1 MAITMTTTTPATAMT
16 TASLVRPAILVLALL
31 VAAWSAWKSWR
42 SRQIAQRSAD
52 LTEQRQPTGSDS
64 STLGLANTSPVPPT
78 GGAAPSPPTWI
89 DELGQAMAWPDRRWN
104 DDDVLDLVL
113 AVADT
118 YAWLHDPRPYRR
130 RWHEQGWESAI
141 ADFHHAAAQVGPHL
155 QAALSLDLATAL
167 TATTGLPGPDPAPR
181 RATAQAEI
189 TGLRARWA
197 DPTVLEA
204 AWLDVADACRDPRT
218 PYTTIAVRRD
228 LFWQLVRA
236 ADRNTRD
243 LRSGL
248 TGILEDSA
256 LGIHLVRVRLGEIPT
271 PEPGGWPGRDD
282 AAGLDE
288 NTRLDLCRRLLTAST
303 GYGHHV
309 VWVAFDRARLNG
321 VMQTVG
327 PITFYR
333 GDWVRGNLEN
343 SGPNLDQ
350 VPAELTNPDSSF
362 DFRLLPEGDRI
373 VLARVD
379 LGSGTFT
386 DAPRLAAEQAQ
397 AVVALASFHAGDRY
411 WQPRPGYVHAIDGR
425 VTASFVKDP
434 RDPRDRSSTFDSTAD
449 ELARLSS
456 TLGPQLPVTDPALTE
471 AVAALH
477 WWQDAEQQL
486 PLPAIVLDVR
496 VLELVASRVTTDST
510 WYGYLHSHH
519 AAAWVRQ
526 QILNTLLDVV
536 YAAVNNYAYQQV
548 DPSEHDKLETLK
560 RQVLGSAS
568 GKRFGFHLDEA
579 LAVLPTVAGTYPIHD
594 DLGRRVRTLA
604 DQLSSP
610 SALDSW
616 CQDLEVRWFRALA
629 RLRRTRNALAHGGPL
644 TPGCTDTVHG
654 FARRLA
660 GRALSRTL
668 EGLLDGRSAVTAH
681 DDFRDQADAWRAGVR
696 HAASVHDAL
705 FRP

>member
-1 MAITMTTTTPATAMT
+1 MTKP
-16 TASLVRPAILVLALL
+16 P
-31 VAAWSAWKSWR
+31 W
-42 SRQIAQRSAD
+42 
-52 LTEQRQPTGSDS
+52 QP
-64 STLGLANTSPVPPT
+64 PPNPPS
-78 GGAAPSPPTWI
+78 GAPTWI
-89 DELGQAMAWPDRRWN
+89 DEVSQTTRQPEKRWN
-104 DDDVLDLVL
+104 DDDVLHLVA
-113 AVADT
+113 AVADVHG
-118 YAWLHDPRPYRR
+118 WLHDLRPY
-130 RWHEQGWESAI
+130 ESQHRPSWKSAL
-141 ADFHHAAAQVGPHL
+141 ADFQAAADLAGPNLCAALGADLTTARAAVAGLPGSNTIGLSGASPDPGRAAAQ
-155 QAALSLDLATAL
+155 AAVA
-167 TATTGLPGPDPAPR
+167 
-181 RATAQAEI
+181 
-189 TGLRARWA
+189 GLRARWTDSA
-197 DPTVLEA
+197 VLEA
-204 AWLDVADACRDPRT
+204 AWLDILDACRDATNPCD
-218 PYTTIAVRRD
+218 TIAARRD

-236 ADRNTRD
+236 ADRNTRSLSFRLD
-243 LRSGL
+243 GVLN
-248 TGILEDSA
+248 DSA
-256 LGIHLVRVRLGEIPT
+256 RDVQIVRVQLGDIPA
-271 PEPGGWPGRDD
+271 PGAWPGPDD
-282 AAGLDE
+282 SAGLSEVD
-288 NTRLDLCRRLLTAST
+288 RLDLCRRLVTSPPT
-303 GYGHHV
+303 FGRHV

-321 VMQTVG
+321 VMETVG
-327 PITFYR
+327 RITFYR
-333 GDWVRGNLEN
+333 GDWVRGNLEH
-343 SGPNLDQ
+343 SDPNLDQ

-362 DFRLLPEGDRI
+362 DFRDLPEGERI

-386 DAPRLAAEQAQ
+386 DAPRVAAEQAQ

-411 WQPRPGYVHAIDGR
+411 WQPRPGYLHAIDGR
-425 VTASFVKDP
+425 VTAMSVRDP
-434 RDPRDRSSTFDSTAD
+434 RDPRDLSSTFDSTAD
-449 ELARLSS
+449 ELAQLAP
-456 TLGPQLPVTDPALTE
+456 TFGPQLPVTDPALTE

-477 WWQDAEQQL
+477 WWQDAEQQP
-486 PLPAIVLDVR
+486 PLPAILLDVR
-496 VLELVASRVTTDST
+496 VLELVARRVTTDST

-526 QILNTLLDVV
+526 QVLNTLLDVV

-548 DPSEHDKLETLK
+548 DPSEHDKLATLK

-579 LAVLPTVAGTYPIHD
+579 LAVLPIVAGTYPIHD

-616 CQDLEVRWFRALA
+616 CQDLEMRWFRALA
-629 RLRRTRNALAHGGPL
+629 RLRRTRDALAHGGPL

-660 GRALSRTL
+660 GIALSRTL